1 MTGKEDIRRCP
12 YEATSVLLGFRDI
25 MQISRDGRKLYLSL
39 NNVLFRTKIRKTDAL
54 RIAHQVKL
62 WYIHTSDGKQL
73 SALKR

>member
-1 MTGKEDIRRCP
+1 
-12 YEATSVLLGFRDI
+12 

-54 RIAHQVKL
+54 RIAYQVKL
-62 WYIHTSDGKQL
+62 WYIHTSDGKHL

>member
-1 MTGKEDIRRCP
+1 
-12 YEATSVLLGFRDI
+12 

-62 WYIHTSDGKQL
+62 WYIHISDGKQM